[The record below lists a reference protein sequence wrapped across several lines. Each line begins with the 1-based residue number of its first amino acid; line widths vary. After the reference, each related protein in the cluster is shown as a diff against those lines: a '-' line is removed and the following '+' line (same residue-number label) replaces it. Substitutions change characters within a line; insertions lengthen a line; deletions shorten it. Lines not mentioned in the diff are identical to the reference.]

1 MLSVG
6 SIAPDFIARNQE
18 GKEIRLGD
26 LLGKVH
32 IVLFFFPKDNTPGWT
47 VEARGFRDLYDEFK
61 KKNVVI
67 FGVSLESEAS
77 HRKFRS
83 KQLLPFDLLVDPELK
98 LCKLYDV
105 SVIHLI
111 FLKLAARVTYVIDMG
126 GTIKA
131 AFESVSPNGHAQQIL
146 ALF

>member
-1 MLSVG
+1 
-6 SIAPDFIARNQE
+6 
-18 GKEIRLGD
+18 
-26 LLGKVH
+26 
-32 IVLFFFPKDNTPGWT
+32 
-47 VEARGFRDLYDEFK
+47 
-61 KKNVVI
+61 
-67 FGVSLESEAS
+67 
-77 HRKFRS
+77 
-83 KQLLPFDLLVDPELK
+83 LLPFDLLVDPELK